1 MSPAQPII
9 FALLLLCGVVANA
22 QEPWTRLPPTP
33 TLPAGSTGKYQVVN
47 GARLWYAEWG
57 ARRAGTPVLLLHG
70 GYGNSNYFGNLIP
83 VLVQHGYHVIAIDS
97 RGHGRSGRTDEP
109 MTYHL
114 MASDVLGVLDA
125 LHVKKVSLVG
135 WSDGGCIGY
144 DLAINNPGRLQRLF
158 AFGADADVSGIKDGY
173 DKTPVFAEYLERVP
187 EEYKQLSPTPNEWS
201 EFNANI
207 STMWATLPAFTAD
220 QLRRIAVP
228 TTIADGQYD
237 EGIKPE
243 HNRYLVATIPG
254 ARLVVLPNVSHFAM
268 LQNPRVFN
276 TAILEFLDDYK

>member
-1 MSPAQPII
+1 MTLTRRIV
-9 FALLLLCGVVANA
+9 FVLFLLCGVAA
-22 QEPWTRLPPTP
+22 KADEPWTRLPPTP
-33 TLPAGSTGKYQVVN
+33 TLPAGSTGRYQLVN

-57 ARRAGTPVLLLHG
+57 GRRAGTPVLLLHG

-83 VLVQHGYHVIAIDS
+83 ELVKHGYRVVAINS

-109 MTYHL
+109 ITYHL

-125 LHVKKVSLVG
+125 LHVQKVSLVG

-187 EEYKQLSPTPNEWS
+187 EEYKKLSPTPKEWDQ
-201 EFNANI
+201 FNANI

-220 QLRRIAVP
+220 QLRRITAP

-243 HNRYLVATIPG
+243 HIRYLVATIPG

-268 LQNPRVFN
+268 LQDPRAFN
-276 TAILEFLDDYK
+276 AAILEFLHDYK

>member
-1 MSPAQPII
+1 MSLARPII
-9 FALLLLCGVVANA
+9 FALLLLYGVAA
-22 QEPWTRLPPTP
+22 SAHEPWTRLPPTP

-83 VLVQHGYHVIAIDS
+83 ELVKHGYRVVAINS

-109 MTYHL
+109 ITYHL

-125 LHVKKVSLVG
+125 LHVQKVSLVG

-144 DLAINNPGRLQRLF
+144 DLAINNPERLQRLF
-158 AFGADADVSGIKDGY
+158 AFGADADVSGLRDGY
-173 DKTPVFAEYLERVP
+173 DKTPVFAEYLKRVP
-187 EEYKQLSPTPNEWS
+187 EEYKKLSPTPKEWDQ
-201 EFNANI
+201 FNANI

-220 QLRRIAVP
+220 QLRRITAP

-243 HNRYLVATIPG
+243 HIRYLVATIPG

-268 LQNPRVFN
+268 LQDPRAFN
-276 TAILEFLDDYK
+276 AAILEFLHDYK